1 MSHQQRTVE
10 TAVLDTLT
18 HLPSAPESTQPKAFG
33 CTAGMQFFWMNSAP
47 NYASVDGDNHYTN
60 ALVKN
65 VFIAANRLNQL
76 ITFIP
81 ELTAA

>member
-1 MSHQQRTVE
+1 
-10 TAVLDTLT
+10 
-18 HLPSAPESTQPKAFG
+18 
-33 CTAGMQFFWMNSAP
+33 MQFFWMNSAP

-65 VFIAANRLNQL
+65 VFIAANHLNQL
-76 ITFIP
+76 ITFIL